1 VKVQVVIAPGRERLA
16 NIISGISAKC
26 AEIAAADSG
35 RVEAF
40 GRLSM
45 GKRWAQIYDGADGSM
60 EELA

>member
-1 VKVQVVIAPGRERLA
+1 MAPGRERLA
-16 NIISGISAKC
+16 DIISGISAKC

-45 GKRWAQIYDGADGSM
+45 GKRWAQIYDGADCSM